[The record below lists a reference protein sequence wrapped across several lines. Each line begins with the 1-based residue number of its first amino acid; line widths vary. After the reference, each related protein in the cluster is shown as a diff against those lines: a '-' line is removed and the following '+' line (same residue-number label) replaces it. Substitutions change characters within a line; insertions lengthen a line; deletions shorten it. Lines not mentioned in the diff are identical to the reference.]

1 MDRNRIE
8 TLDKIFNKTVA
19 SNQIHECVLNV
30 ENTNGDFSYSNG
42 YGDKSLNSPLIMASI
57 TKLFTTTCIIILQEQ
72 KRLSLDDKVSK
83 YFDDSIMHGLHIY
96 GGKEYSYDLTISD
109 LLFQISGLPDEAEG
123 SSNGVKEI
131 CLGEDLYITFSEYV
145 ERVKRQKPHFVPR
158 TAQKAF
164 YANINFDML
173 GKIIEN
179 VTNLPLEQVYK
190 QMIFEPLGLSNTYLP
205 ICEKDFIPNMYYKD
219 KAIHRPNIVMSSRAS
234 GGCITTACELMIFI
248 KAFFTGKLF
257 RRENFDKLSFYNK
270 LQISKGPIYYGG
282 GYMKIPLDG
291 LTTLF
296 MGKGE
301 LIGHS
306 GSTGSFAF
314 YFPDKDLFIVGD
326 VNQISNPAFPIRL
339 VIKLAMAIK

>member
-1 MDRNRIE
+1 MDRDRIG
-8 TLDKIFNKTVA
+8 TLEKIFNKTVA
-19 SNQIHECVLNV
+19 SKQIHECVLYV
-30 ENTNGDFSYSNG
+30 ENTKGDFSYSNEF
-42 YGDKSLNSPLIMASI
+42 GDKNLNSPLLMASI
-57 TKLFTTTCIIILQEQ
+57 TKLFTTSCILILQEQ

-83 YFDDSIMHGLHIY
+83 YFVDSIMHGLHIY
-96 GGKEYSYDLTISD
+96 GGQEYSYELTISD
-109 LLFQISGLPDEAEG
+109 LLFQISGLPDESEA
-123 SSNGVKEI
+123 SRNGVNEI
-131 CLGEDLYITFSEYV
+131 CLGEDSYITFPEYV
-145 ERVKRQKPHFVPR
+145 AKVKRQKPCFAPR
-158 TAQKAF
+158 TAHRAF

-173 GKIIEN
+173 GKIIEEI
-179 VTNLPLEQVYK
+179 TNLPLEQVYK

-205 ICEKDFIPNMYYKD
+205 VCEKDFVPNTYYKH
-219 KAIHRPNIVMSSRAS
+219 KAIHRPKIVMSSRAS
-234 GGCITTACELMIFI
+234 GGGITTAYELMIFI
-248 KAFFTGKLF
+248 KSFFTGKLF
-257 RRENFDKLSFYNK
+257 NRTNFDKLAIYNK

-314 YFPDKDLFIVGD
+314 YYPYKDLFIVGD
-326 VNQISNPAFPIRL
+326 VNQMSNPALPIRL

>member
-145 ERVKRQKPHFVPR
+145 ERVKRQKAHFVPR
-158 TAQKAF
+158 TAHKAF

-205 ICEKDFIPNMYYKD
+205 VCEKDFVPNMFYKN
-219 KAIHRPNIVMSSRAS
+219 KAIHRPKIVMSSRAS

-248 KAFFTGKLF
+248 KSFFAGKLF
-257 RRENFDKLSFYNK
+257 PRANFDKLSFYNK

-282 GYMKIPLDG
+282 GYMKIPLNG

-314 YFPDKDLFIVGD
+314 YYPDKDLFIVGD
-326 VNQISNPAFPIRL
+326 VNQISNPALPIRL